1 MKIKIKKII
10 ASILTFMM
18 IFMKVPVDVFAE
30 GFVYIGNFPLFDYSE
45 IVSKISNSN
54 WAKIESTDPD
64 NKIIRIKLLSNINGR
79 LYFYGLDRTHI
90 ILNANGKTIDGTGRN
105 EAICMENGTNM
116 SIELIGDGTYIEG
129 GNNSLYGGYNI
140 CLKSGTING
149 YTYDPIKVSLE
160 GGYDY
165 YTINSNKTE
174 SYKNKKYTES
184 QFVRVS
190 RSETLTVVPHNN
202 FIKLTYNANGGR
214 GTMANPLIDDEG
226 KFTFPE
232 CQFTPQTGCHFKGWQ
247 VEGNATIYKAGENKQ
262 FKLSDNGKSINA
274 IWEKHVFDQQ
284 LKTVNGRS
292 TFAKEATCTS
302 NTKYYKSCKCG
313 VVGKGKET
321 FEEPDTKL
329 SHKYTKKVKTADYL
343 RSNATNCQE
352 HATYWYICSVCD
364 ANAKDDSNAQN
375 MYFKDDRVGEHQYS
389 NKLSSDDTEHF
400 YECTVKGCTSKKGA
414 EKHKVSDWIVDEK
427 ATLEKEGTKH
437 KECTVCGRILE
448 TEKISKKESGTV
460 EKKEAENITIN
471 NNVDHLS
478 KNILTEQEIEKVKQ
492 GDNAQIYVD
501 VKEEVNKID
510 LEKVN
515 SSLDSYKLGKVYDIS
530 LWLKVG
536 ESKRQVTKT
545 KEKLRMSLKV
555 AEELINKDSKVKRT
569 YKIMRVHEGRVTF
582 LDGTYDEKTQMV
594 TFETDQF
601 STYALV
607 YNDTKVETPSTKDD
621 NNDKRK
627 DEIVNKDT
635 KEETPTSKEDG
646 NKEEPKKDNQT
657 LTNKEAVTPTVKVE
671 ITNKET
677 VKAENKK
684 EVKKV
689 KTGDRTNS
697 VFYLGLFGF
706 SLLIIYCTVMKKFI
720 R

>member
-129 GNNSLYGGYNI
+129 GNNSLYGGYNF

-160 GGYDY
+160 DGYDY

>member
-1 MKIKIKKII
+1 MQHVHQTLNII
-10 ASILTFMM
+10 SVL
-18 IFMKVPVDVFAE
+18 
-30 GFVYIGNFPLFDYSE
+30 
-45 IVSKISNSN
+45 
-54 WAKIESTDPD
+54 
-64 NKIIRIKLLSNINGR
+64 
-79 LYFYGLDRTHI
+79 
-90 ILNANGKTIDGTGRN
+90 GT
-105 EAICMENGTNM
+105 
-116 SIELIGDGTYIEG
+116 
-129 GNNSLYGGYNI
+129 
-140 CLKSGTING
+140 
-149 YTYDPIKVSLE
+149 
-160 GGYDY
+160 
-165 YTINSNKTE
+165 
-174 SYKNKKYTES
+174 
-184 QFVRVS
+184 
-190 RSETLTVVPHNN
+190 
-202 FIKLTYNANGGR
+202 
-214 GTMANPLIDDEG
+214 
-226 KFTFPE
+226 
-232 CQFTPQTGCHFKGWQ
+232 
-247 VEGNATIYKAGENKQ
+247 
-262 FKLSDNGKSINA
+262 
-274 IWEKHVFDQQ
+274 
-284 LKTVNGRS
+284 
-292 TFAKEATCTS
+292 
-302 NTKYYKSCKCG
+302 
-313 VVGKGKET
+313 ET

-329 SHKYTKKVKTADYL
+329 SHSYTKKVKTAAYL
-343 RSNATNCQE
+343 RSKATNCQE
-352 HATYWYICSVCD
+352 HDTYWCICSVCG
-364 ANAKDDSNAQN
+364 ASAKDDSNAQN

-389 NKLSSDDTEHF
+389 NKLLSDDTEHF

-427 ATLEKEGTKH
+427 ATFEKEGTKH

-448 TEKISKKESGTV
+448 TEKIPKKESGTV
-460 EKKEAENITIN
+460 EKKDAENITIN

-515 SSLDSYKLGKVYDIS
+515 SSLDSYKPGKVYDIS

-536 ESKRQVTKT
+536 ESRRQVTKT

-569 YKIMRVHEGRVTF
+569 YKIMRVHEGKVTF

-627 DEIVNKDT
+627 DDIVNKDDS
-635 KEETPTSKEDG
+635 TS
-646 NKEEPKKDNQT
+646 NKQ
-657 LTNKEAVTPTVKVE
+657 EAVTPTVKVE
-671 ITNKET
+671 TTNKET

-689 KTGDRTNS
+689 KTGDSTNR
-697 VFYLGLFGF
+697 VLYLGLFGF
-706 SLLIIYCTVMKKFI
+706 SLLIIYCIVMKKFI

>member
-329 SHKYTKKVKTADYL
+329 SHKYTKKVKTAAYL
-343 RSNATNCQE
+343 RSKATNCQE
-352 HATYWYICSVCD
+352 HDTYWYICSVCG
-364 ANAKDDSNAQN
+364 ASAKDDSNAQN

-515 SSLDSYKLGKVYDIS
+515 SSLDSYKPGKVYDIS

-569 YKIMRVHEGRVTF
+569 YKIMRVHEGKVTF

-607 YNDTKVETPSTKDD
+607 YNDTKIETPSTKDD